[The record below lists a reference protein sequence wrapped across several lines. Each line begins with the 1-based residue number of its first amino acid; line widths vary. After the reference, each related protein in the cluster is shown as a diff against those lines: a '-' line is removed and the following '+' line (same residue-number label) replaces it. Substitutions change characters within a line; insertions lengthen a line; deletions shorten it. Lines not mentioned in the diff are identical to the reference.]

1 MRKSCRIA
9 FVSNYINH
17 HQIPFCNAMNRLLEG
32 GFTFVETE
40 PMEDE
45 RVRMGW
51 HEEERPGYVRRYY
64 EEPRACRELIL
75 DQDMVLFGGTDEE
88 SYIKERL
95 EAGKPVIRISER
107 LYKEGQWKAVSP
119 RGLWKKY
126 HDHTRYRKGPVWL
139 LCAGAYVA
147 SDFHIIRSYPGK
159 MYCWG
164 YFPET
169 KTYDVDMLLRQ
180 KGYGEEKIPYLLWAA
195 RMIDWK
201 HPELPVETA
210 RFLKEKGLAFHLDI
224 IGDGELRAKT
234 EALAAK
240 YGLGDCV
247 SFLGFQPPEQVRG
260 YMEQA
265 DIYLFTSDRKEGWGA
280 VANEAMNSGCAL
292 VADHMIGAVPFLVRN
307 GENGLVYRDKR
318 PARLFAAAERL
329 LRDRKFCRELGRE
342 AYRTITEVWNAE
354 NAALRLLELIR
365 TVAGAACGEADCA
378 GADAA
383 ESAGK
388 RTADSAEK
396 KTAEGKTAGGMA
408 GSGKRSA
415 EMRDRPGE
423 DGGYAPCAPARVLS
437 EKRANILY
445 TAERHRG

>member
-195 RMIDWK
+195 RM
-201 HPELPVETA
+201 
-210 RFLKEKGLAFHLDI
+210 
-224 IGDGELRAKT
+224 
-234 EALAAK
+234 
-240 YGLGDCV
+240 
-247 SFLGFQPPEQVRG
+247 
-260 YMEQA
+260 MEQ
-265 DIYLFTSDRKEGWGA
+265 
-280 VANEAMNSGCAL
+280 
-292 VADHMIGAVPFLVRN
+292 H
-307 GENGLVYRDKR
+307 
-318 PARLFAAAERL
+318 
-329 LRDRKFCRELGRE
+329 
-342 AYRTITEVWNAE
+342 
-354 NAALRLLELIR
+354 
-365 TVAGAACGEADCA
+365 
-378 GADAA
+378 
-383 ESAGK
+383 
-388 RTADSAEK
+388 
-396 KTAEGKTAGGMA
+396 GM
-408 GSGKRSA
+408 
-415 EMRDRPGE
+415 
-423 DGGYAPCAPARVLS
+423 
-437 EKRANILY
+437 
-445 TAERHRG
+445 